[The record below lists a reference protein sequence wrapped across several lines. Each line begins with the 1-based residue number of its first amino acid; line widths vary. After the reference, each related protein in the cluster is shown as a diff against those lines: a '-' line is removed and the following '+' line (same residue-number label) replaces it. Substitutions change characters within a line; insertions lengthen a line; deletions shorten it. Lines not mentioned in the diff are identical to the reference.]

1 MAGRLIRFGTRD
13 TCPALSHKP
22 VKKNSTVRIIVEQAP
37 IRTRTARLLGSST
50 AFLKNTSIITNEETQ
65 FCGRFLSLGSAYVN
79 QALLCFSTYL
89 TFSPAKVGNIGD
101 TEREE
106 VAWCTKSGR
115 GTRVI
120 PDGTLKG
127 VHFVHTP
134 DYVQVTG
141 VGDFTKINIPAGDS
155 GGELDNRGADG
166 RGNPSMWS
174 CSVFLLS

>member
-1 MAGRLIRFGTRD
+1 M
-13 TCPALSHKP
+13 
-22 VKKNSTVRIIVEQAP
+22 
-37 IRTRTARLLGSST
+37 
-50 AFLKNTSIITNEETQ
+50 
-65 FCGRFLSLGSAYVN
+65 
-79 QALLCFSTYL
+79 
-89 TFSPAKVGNIGD
+89 GNIGD

-174 CSVFLLS
+174 FSLFVVIGGSRKFVSWRFTLW